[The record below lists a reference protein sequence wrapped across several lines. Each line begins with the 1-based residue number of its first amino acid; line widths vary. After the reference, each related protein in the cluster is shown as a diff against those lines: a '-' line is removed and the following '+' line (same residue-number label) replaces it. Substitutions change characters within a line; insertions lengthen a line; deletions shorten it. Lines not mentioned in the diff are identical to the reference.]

1 MRAEIIDNRSVLQ
14 HRCPVMHR
22 IPMFCAALAAIL
34 SASAALAAETT
45 ISDPNSAKWLPYGA
59 GKPKYEKTEG
69 IPGGVALRVTVR
81 SKGKNPW
88 DTGVSAQMMGDV
100 AQGDVVVAGFFARV
114 ETPPKNRQTAT
125 IIARVQQNALPF
137 DSATQATFEI
147 DGTWTFYCVE
157 GTAKR
162 SIGKGSLELSLQLA
176 SDKQVLDIGPF
187 MVTKRDAGGKS
198 GLPCQ
203 KQIKAE

>member
-1 MRAEIIDNRSVLQ
+1 MY
-14 HRCPVMHR
+14 R
-22 IPMFCAALAAIL
+22 IPMLCSALVAVL
-34 SASAALAAETT
+34 SASVALAAETT

-59 GKPKYEKTEG
+59 GKPKYAKTDA
-69 IPGGVALRVTVR
+69 IPGGLALRMTLR
-81 SKGKNPW
+81 SKGANPW
-88 DTGVSAQMMGDV
+88 DTGVSGQMVGDV

-125 IIARVQQNALPF
+125 IVARVQQNALPF
-137 DSATQATFEI
+137 DSAIQATFEI
-147 DGTWTFYCVE
+147 NGTWTFYCVE
-157 GTAKR
+157 GAATL

-187 MVTKRDAGGKS
+187 MVSKRESGDKT

-203 KQIKAE
+203 KRIKAE